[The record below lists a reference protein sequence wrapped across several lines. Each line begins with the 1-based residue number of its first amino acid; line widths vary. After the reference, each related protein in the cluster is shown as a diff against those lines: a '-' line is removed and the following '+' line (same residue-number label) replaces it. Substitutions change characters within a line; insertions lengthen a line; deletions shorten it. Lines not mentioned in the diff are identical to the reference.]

1 MFCLLSYSK
10 ACDTL
15 VLVILVHSKHSTHNN
30 CKFVIMKR
38 NNEDFSTETPPKTPY
53 HKYTLEWFSRG
64 RFSIQLYHFLY
75 WIQDFFASVIKF
87 ICCWTMSGK
96 IKKKCLVLLLVPKC
110 FVPVQIFWASQC
122 LFKNFC
128 ASTKKQFYWMQIIIL
143 SGTKCL
149 WLPHM

>member
-1 MFCLLSYSK
+1 MVI
-10 ACDTL
+10 A
-15 VLVILVHSKHSTHNN
+15 ILVHSKHSTHNN

-53 HKYTLEWFSRG
+53 HKYILEWFSRG

-110 FVPVQIFWASQC
+110 FVPVRIFWVSPKLWLHLLPLQK
-122 LFKNFC
+122 LLRRHKN
-128 ASTKKQFYWMQIIIL
+128 QFYWMQIIFL
-143 SGTKCL
+143 SDTKCL
-149 WLPHM
+149 IVTICK